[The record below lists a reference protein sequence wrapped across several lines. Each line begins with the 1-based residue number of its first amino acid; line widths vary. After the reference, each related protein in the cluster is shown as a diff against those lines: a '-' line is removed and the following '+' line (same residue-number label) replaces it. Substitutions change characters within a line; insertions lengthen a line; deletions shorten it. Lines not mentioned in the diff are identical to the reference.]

1 MRMVLAC
8 FILRQFTA
16 VERLS
21 IAIADGPIQHIKAS
35 DSGPDI
41 SIRLAHRG
49 VLWRL
54 TLYPDLAFSE
64 SYIDGDLQI
73 G

>member
-1 MRMVLAC
+1 MRMGLAC
-8 FILRQFTA
+8 FILRQFKA

-21 IAIADGPIQHIKAS
+21 IAIAYGPIQHIKAS
-35 DSGPDI
+35 DSWPDVA
-41 SIRLAHRG
+41 IRLAHRG

-54 TLYPDLAFSE
+54 TLCPDLAFGA

-73 G
+73 E

>member
-1 MRMVLAC
+1 MSMGLAC

-21 IAIADGPIQHIKAS
+21 IAIADGPIQHIKAT
-35 DSGPDI
+35 DSRPDVA
-41 SIRLAHRG
+41 IRLAHRR

-54 TLYPDLAFSE
+54 ILCSDLAFGE
-64 SYIDGDLQI
+64 SSMDGDR
-73 G
+73 